1 MMCSIQKFAVYEDQE
16 QGRRQHRRRILHE
29 LPRER
34 KAQAGRE
41 HPKDESNCIGHPDRL
56 SEDFEAGCVDEIGA
70 GRRALKKITVD
81 RLPAHDPLGSHPEI
95 NLIAA
100 EQERKPERTE
110 EIQVKI
116 NR

>member
-1 MMCSIQKFAVYEDQE
+1 M
-16 QGRRQHRRRILHE
+16 
-29 LPRER
+29 
-34 KAQAGRE
+34 
-41 HPKDESNCIGHPDRL
+41 
-56 SEDFEAGCVDEIGA
+56 
-70 GRRALKKITVD
+70 KKITVD